1 MMCQMFLYKYLL
13 TCKGNFDPNII
24 RWTCIGRVL
33 CRVFG
38 LNSGCVALVMAMER
52 WLALTKP
59 FTYQQY
65 VTKRFLGTFIFGLWF
80 FSTVWTC
87 LPFTGFGLYYDEAE
101 QRCVRY
107 RSAREYH
114 DIAYAYTMFTLGM
127 LFCIGIV
134 IFNLSVTKVL
144 CQAHYSR
151 HSSGS
156 SNSLF
161 HHQVNIRKMTKALFH
176 LNNEQGFYNNIPSTE
191 EIRFAKLMLFLSL
204 SFVLFWSPQMVRPQ
218 MIHIL
223 L

>member
-1 MMCQMFLYKYLL
+1 MSCQMYLYKYLL
-13 TCKGNFDPNII
+13 MCKFDQDPSVI

-33 CRVFG
+33 GRVFG
-38 LNSGCVALVMAMER
+38 LNSGCVALIMAMER

-59 FTYQQY
+59 FTYQQC
-65 VTKRFLGTFIFGLWF
+65 VTKKFLGSFIFGLWA

-87 LPFTGFGLYYDEAE
+87 LPFTGFGLYYDEGS
-101 QRCVRY
+101 QKCVRY
-107 RSAREYH
+107 RSATELH
-114 DIAYAYTMFTLGM
+114 DIVYAYSMFTLGM
-127 LFCIGIV
+127 LLCIGIV

-161 HHQVNIRKMTKALFH
+161 HHQVNIRKMTRTLFH
-176 LNNEQGFYNNIPSTE
+176 ISSEQRFYNSVQSSE

-204 SFVLFWSPQMVRPQ
+204 SFVLFWSPQMVS
-218 MIHIL
+218 
-223 L
+223 